1 MKMPWLQSWCL
12 ILLIAVLPAVAQ
24 DRQVFGFKAPDS
36 IDAPEMP
43 AVMRDLAERV
53 LPVYQD
59 NDSDRYLANLS
70 ALQWAD
76 SNYKAAEDTRRT
88 LRDRRPPPDAAH
100 PQDGDRK
107 STRLN
112 SSH

>member
-1 MKMPWLQSWCL
+1 
-12 ILLIAVLPAVAQ
+12 
-24 DRQVFGFKAPDS
+24 
-36 IDAPEMP
+36 
-43 AVMRDLAERV
+43 MRDLAERV

-88 LRDRRPPPDAAH
+88 LRDRRPPPDVAH
-100 PQDGDRK
+100 PQDGQALLFDVYAHAKTVEATGSASFDAAFTRSEERRAGK
-107 STRLN
+107 ECVSTCNARGWPF
-112 SSH
+112 H